1 MHDILYIVRNSG
13 GKTMHIITIGM
24 NKGGVGKTTITFNFV
39 YKLARMGKRVLLIDG
54 DHSTNLTFTMQVIA
68 NTIYNEESILDI
80 FTKEKKQL
88 FQQDV
93 SMIYEIDENI
103 SFIPGNPNLTEKYLK
118 LNENVQKGKLMSRW
132 IATNYKIL
140 NENFDYIIID
150 THNDESLVTQD
161 FYVASDMILAIAN
174 PAGNSVRAYFQL
186 INLLNEMEDEY
197 YNTETGE
204 SLVEAKIYLIGNNV
218 SHIGSTSRTF
228 NEEIQDIDD
237 LIGVIPKKE
246 VLDSSLNINED
257 IFTQYDKMSNAE
269 KHRNQAFYDNI
280 NQIFEKIVY
289 LAEGEV

>member
-1 MHDILYIVRNSG
+1 MYSNITG
-13 GKTMHIITIGM
+13 GKAMHIITIGM
-24 NKGGVGKTTITFNFV
+24 NKGGTGKTTITFNFV
-39 YKLARMGKRVLLIDG
+39 YKLSRMGKRVLLIDG

-80 FTKEKKQL
+80 FTKKRKEL
-88 FQQDV
+88 FQQDL
-93 SMIYEIDENI
+93 SMIYEINENI

-118 LNENVQKGKLMSRW
+118 MNENVQKGKLMSRW
-132 IATNYKIL
+132 IATNYEIL

-150 THNDESLVTQD
+150 THNDESLITQD
-161 FYVASDMILAIAN
+161 FYVASDIIIAVAN

-186 INLLNEMEDEY
+186 KNLIKNMEEEY

-204 SLVEAKIYLIGNNV
+204 PLVEAKIYLLGNNV
-218 SHIGSTSRTF
+218 NHIGSTSRTF
-228 NEEIQDIDD
+228 NEEIQHIDD

-246 VLDSSLNINED
+246 LLDSSLNINED

-280 NQIFEKIVY
+280 NQTFEKIIN
-289 LAEGEV
+289 LAEGA

>member
-1 MHDILYIVRNSG
+1 
-13 GKTMHIITIGM
+13 MHIITIGM
-24 NKGGVGKTTITFNFV
+24 NKGGTGKTTITFNFV

-80 FTKEKKQL
+80 FTKKRKEL
-88 FQQDV
+88 FQQDL
-93 SMIYEIDENI
+93 SMIYEINENI

-118 LNENVQKGKLMSRW
+118 MNENVQKGKLMSRW
-132 IATNYKIL
+132 IATNYEIL

-150 THNDESLVTQD
+150 THNDESLITQD
-161 FYVASDMILAIAN
+161 FYVASDIIIAVAN

-186 INLLNEMEDEY
+186 KNLIKNMEEEY

-204 SLVEAKIYLIGNNV
+204 SLVEAKIYLLGNNV
-218 SHIGSTSRTF
+218 NHIGSTSRTF
-228 NEEIQDIDD
+228 NEEIQHIDD

-246 VLDSSLNINED
+246 LLDSSLNINED

-280 NQIFEKIVY
+280 NQTFEKIIN
-289 LAEGEV
+289 LAEGA

>member
-1 MHDILYIVRNSG
+1 MYSNITG
-13 GKTMHIITIGM
+13 GKAMHIITIGM
-24 NKGGVGKTTITFNFV
+24 NKGGTGKTTITFNFV

-80 FTKEKKQL
+80 FTKKRKEL
-88 FQQDV
+88 FQQDL
-93 SMIYEIDENI
+93 SMIYEINENI

-118 LNENVQKGKLMSRW
+118 MNENVQKGKLMSRW
-132 IATNYKIL
+132 IATNYEIL

-150 THNDESLVTQD
+150 THNDESLITQD
-161 FYVASDMILAIAN
+161 FYVASDTIIAVAN

-186 INLLNEMEDEY
+186 KNLIKNMEEEY

-204 SLVEAKIYLIGNNV
+204 SLVEAKIYLLGNNIN
-218 SHIGSTSRTF
+218 HIGSTSRTF
-228 NEEIQDIDD
+228 NEEIQHIDD

-246 VLDSSLNINED
+246 LLDSSLNINED

-269 KHRNQAFYDNI
+269 KHRNQTFYDNI
-280 NQIFEKIVY
+280 NQTFEKIIN
-289 LAEGEV
+289 LAEGA

>member
-1 MHDILYIVRNSG
+1 MYSNITG
-13 GKTMHIITIGM
+13 GKAMHIITIGM
-24 NKGGVGKTTITFNFV
+24 NKGGTGKTTITFNFV
-39 YKLARMGKRVLLIDG
+39 YKLSKMGKRVLLIDG

-80 FTKEKKQL
+80 FTKKRKEL
-88 FQQDV
+88 FQQDL
-93 SMIYEIDENI
+93 SMIYEINENI

-118 LNENVQKGKLMSRW
+118 MNENVQKGKLMSRW
-132 IATNYKIL
+132 IATNYEIL

-150 THNDESLVTQD
+150 THNDESLITQD
-161 FYVASDMILAIAN
+161 FYVASDIIIAVAN

-186 INLLNEMEDEY
+186 KNLIKNMEEEY

-204 SLVEAKIYLIGNNV
+204 SLVEAKIYLLGNNV
-218 SHIGSTSRTF
+218 NHIGSTSRTF
-228 NEEIQDIDD
+228 NEEIQHIDD

-246 VLDSSLNINED
+246 LLDSSLNINED

-280 NQIFEKIVY
+280 NQTFEKIIN
-289 LAEGEV
+289 LAEGA

>member
-1 MHDILYIVRNSG
+1 
-13 GKTMHIITIGM
+13 MHIITIGM
-24 NKGGVGKTTITFNFV
+24 NKGGTGKTTITFNFV
-39 YKLARMGKRVLLIDG
+39 YKLSRMGKRVLLIDG

-80 FTKEKKQL
+80 FTKKRKEL
-88 FQQDV
+88 FQQDL
-93 SMIYEIDENI
+93 SMIYEINENI

-118 LNENVQKGKLMSRW
+118 MNENVQKGKLMSRW
-132 IATNYKIL
+132 IATNYEIL

-150 THNDESLVTQD
+150 THNDESLITQD
-161 FYVASDMILAIAN
+161 FYVASDIIIAVAN

-186 INLLNEMEDEY
+186 KNLIKNMEEEY

-204 SLVEAKIYLIGNNV
+204 SLVEAKIYLLGNNV
-218 SHIGSTSRTF
+218 NHIGSTSRTF
-228 NEEIQDIDD
+228 NEEIQHIDD

-246 VLDSSLNINED
+246 LLDSSLNINED

-280 NQIFEKIVY
+280 NQTFEKIIN
-289 LAEGEV
+289 LAEGA

>member
-1 MHDILYIVRNSG
+1 MYSNITG
-13 GKTMHIITIGM
+13 GKAMHIITIGM
-24 NKGGVGKTTITFNFV
+24 NKGGTGKTTITFNFV

-80 FTKEKKQL
+80 FTKKRKEL
-88 FQQDV
+88 FQQDL
-93 SMIYEIDENI
+93 SMIYEINENI

-118 LNENVQKGKLMSRW
+118 MNENVQKGKLMSRW
-132 IATNYKIL
+132 IATNYEIL

-150 THNDESLVTQD
+150 THNDESLITQD
-161 FYVASDMILAIAN
+161 FYVASDIIIAVAN

-186 INLLNEMEDEY
+186 KNLIKNMEEEY

-204 SLVEAKIYLIGNNV
+204 SLVEAKIYLLGNNV
-218 SHIGSTSRTF
+218 NHIGSTSRTF
-228 NEEIQDIDD
+228 NEEIQHIDD

-246 VLDSSLNINED
+246 LLDSSLNINED

-269 KHRNQAFYDNI
+269 KHRNQVFYDNI
-280 NQIFEKIVY
+280 NQTFEKIIN
-289 LAEGEV
+289 LAEGA

>member
-1 MHDILYIVRNSG
+1 MYSNITG
-13 GKTMHIITIGM
+13 GKAMHIITIGM
-24 NKGGVGKTTITFNFV
+24 NKGGTGKTTITFNFV
-39 YKLARMGKRVLLIDG
+39 YKLSRMGKRVLLIDG

-80 FTKEKKQL
+80 FTKKRKEL
-88 FQQDV
+88 FQQDL
-93 SMIYEIDENI
+93 SMIYEINENI

-118 LNENVQKGKLMSRW
+118 MNENVQKGKLMSRW
-132 IATNYKIL
+132 IATNYEIL

-150 THNDESLVTQD
+150 THNDESLITQD
-161 FYVASDMILAIAN
+161 FYVASDIIIAVAN

-186 INLLNEMEDEY
+186 KNLIKNMEEEY

-204 SLVEAKIYLIGNNV
+204 SLVEAKIYLLGNNV
-218 SHIGSTSRTF
+218 NHIGSTSRTF
-228 NEEIQDIDD
+228 NEEIQHIDD

-246 VLDSSLNINED
+246 LLDSSLNINED

-280 NQIFEKIVY
+280 NQTFEKIIN
-289 LAEGEV
+289 LTEGA

>member
-1 MHDILYIVRNSG
+1 MYSNITG
-13 GKTMHIITIGM
+13 GKAMHIITIGM
-24 NKGGVGKTTITFNFV
+24 NKGGTGKTTITFNFV

-80 FTKEKKQL
+80 FTKKKKEL
-88 FQQDV
+88 FQQDL
-93 SMIYEIDENI
+93 SMIYEINENI

-118 LNENVQKGKLMSRW
+118 MNENVQKGKLMSRW
-132 IATNYKIL
+132 IATNYEIL

-150 THNDESLVTQD
+150 THNDESLITQD
-161 FYVASDMILAIAN
+161 FYVASDIIIAVAN

-186 INLLNEMEDEY
+186 KNLIKNMEEEY

-204 SLVEAKIYLIGNNV
+204 SLVEAKIYLLGNNV
-218 SHIGSTSRTF
+218 NHIGSTSRTF
-228 NEEIQDIDD
+228 NEEIQHIDD

-246 VLDSSLNINED
+246 LLDSSLNINED

-280 NQIFEKIVY
+280 NQTFEKIIN
-289 LAEGEV
+289 LAEGA

>member
-1 MHDILYIVRNSG
+1 MYSNITG
-13 GKTMHIITIGM
+13 GKAMHIITIGM
-24 NKGGVGKTTITFNFV
+24 NKGGTGKTTITFNFV

-80 FTKEKKQL
+80 FTKKRKEL
-88 FQQDV
+88 FQQDL
-93 SMIYEIDENI
+93 SMIYEINENI

-118 LNENVQKGKLMSRW
+118 MNENVQKGKLMSRW
-132 IATNYKIL
+132 IATNYEIL

-150 THNDESLVTQD
+150 THNDESLITQD
-161 FYVASDMILAIAN
+161 FYVASDIIIAVAN

-186 INLLNEMEDEY
+186 KNLIKNMEEDY

-204 SLVEAKIYLIGNNV
+204 SLVEAKIYLLGNNV
-218 SHIGSTSRTF
+218 NHIGSTSRTF
-228 NEEIQDIDD
+228 NEEIQHIDD

-246 VLDSSLNINED
+246 LLDSSLNINED

-269 KHRNQAFYDNI
+269 KHRNQSFYDNI
-280 NQIFEKIVY
+280 NQTFEKIIN
-289 LAEGEV
+289 LAEGA

>member
-1 MHDILYIVRNSG
+1 MYSNITG
-13 GKTMHIITIGM
+13 GKAMHIITIGM
-24 NKGGVGKTTITFNFV
+24 NKGGTGKTTITFNFV
-39 YKLARMGKRVLLIDG
+39 YKLSRMGKRVLLIDG

-80 FTKEKKQL
+80 FTKKRKEL
-88 FQQDV
+88 FQQDL
-93 SMIYEIDENI
+93 SMIYEINENI

-118 LNENVQKGKLMSRW
+118 MNENVQKGKLMSRW
-132 IATNYKIL
+132 IATNYEIL

-150 THNDESLVTQD
+150 THNDESLITQD
-161 FYVASDMILAIAN
+161 FYVASDIIIAVAN

-186 INLLNEMEDEY
+186 KNLIKNMEEEY

-204 SLVEAKIYLIGNNV
+204 SLVEAKIYLLGNNV
-218 SHIGSTSRTF
+218 NHIGSTSRTF
-228 NEEIQDIDD
+228 NEEIQHIDD

-246 VLDSSLNINED
+246 LLDSSLNINED

-280 NQIFEKIVY
+280 NQAFEKIIN
-289 LAEGEV
+289 LAEGA

>member
-1 MHDILYIVRNSG
+1 
-13 GKTMHIITIGM
+13 MHIITIGM
-24 NKGGVGKTTITFNFV
+24 NKGGTGKTTITFNFV

-80 FTKEKKQL
+80 FTKKKKEL
-88 FQQDV
+88 FQQDL
-93 SMIYEIDENI
+93 SMIYEINENI

-118 LNENVQKGKLMSRW
+118 MNENVQKGKLMSRW
-132 IATNYKIL
+132 IATNYEIL

-150 THNDESLVTQD
+150 THNDESLITQD
-161 FYVASDMILAIAN
+161 FYVASDIIIAVAN

-186 INLLNEMEDEY
+186 KNLIKNMEEEY

-204 SLVEAKIYLIGNNV
+204 SLVEAKIYLLGNNV
-218 SHIGSTSRTF
+218 NHIGSTSRTF
-228 NEEIQDIDD
+228 NEEIQHIDD

-246 VLDSSLNINED
+246 LLDSSLNINED

-280 NQIFEKIVY
+280 NQTFEKIIN
-289 LAEGEV
+289 LAEGA

>member
-1 MHDILYIVRNSG
+1 MYSNITG
-13 GKTMHIITIGM
+13 GKAMHIITIGM
-24 NKGGVGKTTITFNFV
+24 NKGGTGKTTITFNFV

-80 FTKEKKQL
+80 FTKKRKEL
-88 FQQDV
+88 FQQDL
-93 SMIYEIDENI
+93 SMIYEINENI

-118 LNENVQKGKLMSRW
+118 MNENVQKGKLMSRW
-132 IATNYKIL
+132 IATNYEIL

-150 THNDESLVTQD
+150 THNDESLITQD
-161 FYVASDMILAIAN
+161 FYVASDIIIAVAN

-186 INLLNEMEDEY
+186 KNLIKNMEEEY

-204 SLVEAKIYLIGNNV
+204 SLVEAKIYLLGNNV
-218 SHIGSTSRTF
+218 NHIGSTSRTF
-228 NEEIQDIDD
+228 NEEIQHIDD

-246 VLDSSLNINED
+246 LLDSSLNINED

-280 NQIFEKIVY
+280 NQTFEKIIN
-289 LAEGEV
+289 LAEGA